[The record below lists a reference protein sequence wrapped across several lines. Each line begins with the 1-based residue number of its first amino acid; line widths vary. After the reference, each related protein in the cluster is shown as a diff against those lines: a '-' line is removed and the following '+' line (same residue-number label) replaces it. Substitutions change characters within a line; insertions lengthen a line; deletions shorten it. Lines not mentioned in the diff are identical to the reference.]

1 MDHDR
6 TAGGEIESRSRY
18 TGSANLD
25 RLSKW
30 ELIGRWMKLHE
41 EPRSTRDRG
50 SIARR
55 SWLDRAAIVAYSSPD
70 RTPWRRNIKAPPRRH
85 RSMPTISS
93 RAQKSGGMINIKRG
107 EIATIGGDSAAKLKP
122 RRLKLM
128 AHDRARS
135 WPSIPLHDRVKRPEI
150 SGLIFSLKPCILPS
164 FVLQL
169 LIDS

>member
-1 MDHDR
+1 MASQRENAPTTPSIHAHDP
-6 TAGGEIESRSRY
+6 IK
-18 TGSANLD
+18 GS
-25 RLSKW
+25 K
-30 ELIGRWMKLHE
+30 
-41 EPRSTRDRG
+41 
-50 SIARR
+50 
-55 SWLDRAAIVAYSSPD
+55 
-70 RTPWRRNIKAPPRRH
+70 
-85 RSMPTISS
+85 
-93 RAQKSGGMINIKRG
+93 KSGGMINLKLG
-107 EIATIGGDSAAKLKP
+107 EIAAIGVDSAAKLKP